1 MALNLNS
8 SPYYDNFD
16 STKNYNR
23 ILFKPGVAVQARELT
38 QLQTVLSDQLSQLS
52 SFTLKDGA
60 IISGCEEKITVV
72 KYVKIKDSDFSGS
85 AIANTDLA
93 SYIGSK
99 VLGSITGLTAQIIDV
114 RKGTEAENPQTKTL
128 YISYTGRGDS
138 VNKVFSMNETLTVS
152 SNNSVLNGM
161 QFVTIDSGA
170 APVGSNTRYEGT
182 APRIQLS
189 AGIIYARGTFIRTTD
204 LSAYIDPFVVRAD
217 KNIGFYITESIV
229 TSSIDET
236 LLDVAQ
242 GSFNFNAPGA
252 DRLKL
257 TASLRSYNYR
267 ESDGSKSIPE
277 NFYQYAAYRNGNI
290 ITSNIKTDPLKG
302 LGDVLAKR
310 AYEANGSYNIKG
322 LQTVVHE
329 HLNNGVNSGYFSVSA
344 GGDADKFVFSITPG
358 TANVAGYP
366 IETRKELPL
375 IVDKPKDTK
384 IENSVSQTTAYGNYT
399 LVNEVCGIWDVDG
412 GASVDLYDTAV
423 TAVTSASFAST
434 SVAGNKIGTAK
445 VRYLTLN
452 SGTAGAAAAQYRL
465 YFYDIKMSAST
476 FKDVK
481 TIHYANSTSNAFADT
496 VLNSNSEAV
505 IQEGN
510 YNRLVWELPYG
521 NLETLKA
528 DASAYDFDFKY
539 INEFDASVDSGT
551 GQITLAGPSAQQ
563 TFFFSASP
571 TDTEI
576 RANIQAV
583 AVDAFT
589 AGGVSYAA
597 GEYIDLTHSSVTV
610 TRPSESQLI
619 VTFSSA
625 PASNANVRVYV
636 NMQYSDGVAP
646 ITKTRIQDNFVKIQ
660 TDAAGYSVASGWWS
674 LGVTDLIKI
683 KLITAT
689 TNADYETGAINI
701 TNDFIVDNGQRD
713 NYYGLA
719 KIKQKASSSVDL
731 STYKY
736 VSVKFDYLT
745 RTVNGPSFACV
756 DSYTGTG
763 LGLQEIPLYS
773 PAAGN
778 IIDLRNCIDFRPYV
792 NNTAVEAATLA
803 SATLNPDI
811 TETIVRPAQGLSNP
825 VPIATFTT
833 DLSYYLAQAFKV
845 VITDSGTIK
854 VLKSQSADYPKF
866 PEAPANSLTIAKGIL
881 PPYPALSVKAANY
894 YKRSDLKIYIE
905 QVRTK
910 RYTMRDIG
918 GLEERIANLE
928 YYTALSL
935 LEKEAKSVQI
945 LDTNGID
952 RFKNGLMIDAFKG
965 YGTVAVGHED
975 NACSLDLKRQQMR
988 ASFDSSIVGFKP
1000 IVTDTTMGQS
1010 GDLFHIPYV
1019 ETTFT
1024 KQLQAS
1030 KFRNVVGELLYAN
1043 PETVNPVTPDPV
1055 PAPVIPAPPPVVVVD
1070 PRPEPRPLEVD
1081 YQLIRTTGATVNEG
1095 NSCTISLEV
1104 RNLENANGQTIP
1116 YTITGISSAD
1126 IGGASLTGAFT
1137 LDAVGDSSVTF
1148 NIAADATTEGT
1159 ETLTLTLDSITMG
1172 GNAVS
1177 TSVTINDTSLDPVI
1191 VPAPPVAP
1199 VVPPPALGPYR
1210 GSLNLVPSE
1219 DSWFDDS
1226 YAEAAYKNEQGS
1238 WDNLEITGDWK
1249 DTWGSWELVS
1259 EDIIN
1264 AETIITE
1271 GEIGIPPK
1279 GYGGSLG
1286 PTSIDFETKEEASGY
1301 WQQEVH
1307 TYTGRRQKYDI
1318 TTTVA
1323 GQNTQTWERTGSRI
1337 FYGNIP
1343 DEVTEN
1349 IGDSVI
1355 NTEVAAFV
1363 RPIAISGSVQ
1373 ALMPNATH
1381 NIVMGGVNKGSLTTN
1396 ANGRADFSISVNKG
1410 EFRCGNILIEISD
1423 ANKLDD
1429 IESYA
1434 AASFTANGTK
1444 RTFQTTYVT
1453 TKWPAPPMVPESL
1466 FDAKKEIIPI
1476 GEDGRTMT
1484 KKGDVII
1491 DTHRENVG
1499 EPIWIPVEDVFV
1511 SGGCSIGTPGSR
1523 EDTYRRFD
1531 GTTYGVT
1538 TVDSSCATS
1547 TTTISSA
1554 GTITLVPEVVT
1565 ICTFPEAE
1573 TFNTVTNTIVVNDT
1587 AITDVTIFDVGGN
1600 TNTGGNA
1607 SGVVTVDL
1615 ANGVNLVAA
1624 GLDEYDFVPG
1634 VTTTEGRFMAASEAA
1649 GIQIMGPF
1657 AVETN
1662 TVSAET
1668 PDPLLSI
1675 KVAQATSVFDFSN
1688 WKFPGIG
1695 EINLCMVGRDPLAQ
1709 TFFVT
1714 GMPGGM
1720 FVPSV
1725 DIFFKR
1731 IPPEENNNG
1740 ITLQIR
1746 EVVNGVPGKQVIPN
1760 GEVFLRRSDVKAS
1773 INGVSGSVEFIST
1786 KFRFQHLVHL
1796 ENDTE
1801 YCIVLMPEAND
1812 PNYEAWVGE
1821 LGEIEKN
1828 TANRITKQ
1836 AHGGVLFTSANNRS
1850 WTPHQSEDLM
1860 FIVNRCKFTSNTDF
1874 VLNTTNKNTDWIVF
1888 DNSTWKQ
1895 SVQPKFDLLSF
1906 VHGFTFTI
1914 SGGGTGYTDG
1924 TYTGV
1929 SITGGGGSGGEL
1941 SYVVS
1946 GGIVTSVTLTNPG
1959 TGYTSN
1965 PTVALTQGSP
1975 TTAATVTVRL
1985 NRAKVK
1991 YFDSAYKTYELEVTN
2006 GYFTAADLVGNAS
2019 TTVNIG
2025 SINNRV
2031 VDAHVLKLSTANA
2044 GELGTIKKEIAL
2056 TNTGA
2061 ASANTTYS
2069 VVDVNSTTELEEE
2082 KTIYSYSNEQTLYA
2096 TNKTAR
2102 VRFTVRTPLNNLSP
2116 IIDIA
2121 SMDMGVYKNK
2131 INYPKDISGN
2141 SIVAEEVR
2149 FGGNASAKY
2158 ISRQVVLADKQDAED
2173 MRVFLDNKIPNN
2185 ASVEVYGKFRNSE
2198 DDAEFNNDIYWK
2210 KLEVETSPK
2219 VATENFAQYVYK
2231 IPAKGSTNAG
2241 VNAGTGVFEYDVYRV
2256 SAIAVSA
2263 GGSGYSATAPTVSL
2277 VHSEGTGYGATA
2289 EAIISGGAVTGI
2301 KITNPGR
2308 DYEGGTVTATIN
2320 PDGDGAGATAGAVTV
2335 TPVTFKSF
2343 KDFSIKIVHL
2353 SGNTAKIPKS
2363 SGLRAYALQ
2372 V

>member
-60 IISGCEEKITVV
+60 IISGCEEKISVV
-72 KYVKIKDSDFSGS
+72 KYIKIKDSDYDGA
-85 AIANTDLA
+85 AIANNSLA

-99 VLGSITGLTAQIIDV
+99 IVGSITGLTAQIIDV
-114 RKGTEAENPQTKTL
+114 RTGTEAESPATKTL
-128 YISYTGRGDS
+128 YIAYVSRGNS
-138 VNKVFSMNETLTVS
+138 NTKVFSMNETLTVS
-152 SNNSVLNGM
+152 SDNSILNGNR
-161 QFVTIDSGA
+161 FVSIDSGSA
-170 APVGSNTRYEGT
+170 AVGSNTRYEGT

-189 AGIIYARGTFIRTTD
+189 PGIIYARGTFIRTTD
-204 LSAYIDPFVVRAD
+204 LAAYIDPFVVVAD
-217 KNIGFYITESIV
+217 KNIGFYVTESIV
-229 TSSIDET
+229 TSSTDQT

-242 GSFNFNAPGA
+242 GSFNENAPGA

-267 ESDGSKSIPE
+267 ESDGTRSIPE
-277 NFYQYAAYRNGNI
+277 NFYMYATYRNGNI
-290 ITSNIKTDPLKG
+290 VTSNIKTNPLKG

-344 GGDADKFVFSITPG
+344 GGDTNKLVFSITPG
-358 TANVAGYP
+358 SANVAGYP
-366 IETRKELPL
+366 IEVKKDLPI
-375 IVDKPKDTK
+375 IVDKPTDTK
-384 IENSVSQTTAYGNYT
+384 IETAVSQTTAYGNYT
-399 LVNEVCGIWDVDG
+399 LVKEVSGVWDVDG
-412 GASVDLYDTAV
+412 GASVDLYDTAHTSV
-423 TAVTSASFAST
+423 TGAGFSSTAVS
-434 SVAGNKIGTAK
+434 GNKIGTAK

-452 SGTAGAAAAQYRL
+452 TGAAGSAAAQYRL
-465 YFYDIKMSAST
+465 YLYDIKMSAET
-476 FKDVK
+476 FKAVK
-481 TIHYANSTSNAFADT
+481 SVHYANSISNAFADT
-496 VLNSNSEAV
+496 VLNSSSEAV

-510 YNRLVWELPYG
+510 YNRLVWELPYA
-521 NLETLKA
+521 NLKTLKA

-539 INEFDASVDSGT
+539 IDEFDASVDSGT
-551 GQITLAGPSAQQ
+551 GQITLAGPSSQQ
-563 TFFFSASP
+563 TFFLSASP

-576 RANIQAV
+576 TANIQAV

-597 GEYIDLTHSSVTV
+597 GEYIDLTHSSITI

-636 NMQYSDGVAP
+636 NMQYAQGTDP
-646 ITKTRIQDNFVKIQ
+646 ITKTRIQNNFVKIQ
-660 TDAAGYSVASGWWS
+660 TDASDYNTASGWYS

-683 KLITAT
+683 NLITAT

-701 TNDFIVDNGQRD
+701 TNEFIVDNGQRD

-719 KIKQKASSSVDL
+719 KIKQKTNSTIDL
-731 STYKY
+731 ATYKY
-736 VSVKFDYLT
+736 ISVKFDYLT

-773 PAAGN
+773 PAAGS
-778 IIDLRNCIDFRPYV
+778 ILDLRNCIDFRPYV
-792 NNTAVEAATLA
+792 TNTAAEAATLA
-803 SATLNPDI
+803 SATVNPDI

-854 VLKSQSADYPKF
+854 VLKSQSADYPRF
-866 PEAPANSLTIAKGIL
+866 PEAPLNSLTIAKGIL
-881 PPYPALSVKAANY
+881 PPYPALSAKAANY
-894 YKRSDLKIYIE
+894 YQRTDLKIYIE

-935 LEKEAKSVQI
+935 LEKESKSVQI
-945 LDTNGID
+945 LDTNGVD

-965 YGTVAVGHED
+965 YGTIAVGHDD

-988 ASFDSSIVGFKP
+988 ASFDSSIIGFKP

-1043 PETVNPVTPDPV
+1043 PETVNPLTPDPV

-1081 YQLIRTTGATVNEG
+1081 YQLIRTTGATVVEG
-1095 NSCTISLEV
+1095 SSCTISLEV
-1104 RNLENANGQTIP
+1104 RNLENANSQTIP

-1126 IGGASLTGAFT
+1126 IGGASLTGNFV
-1137 LDAVGDSSVTF
+1137 LDAAGDASVTF
-1148 NIAADATTEGT
+1148 NIAADALTEGT

-1177 TSVTINDTSLDPVI
+1177 TSITIFDTSLTPII
-1191 VPAPPVAP
+1191 V
-1199 VVPPPALGPYR
+1199 PPALGPYR

-1238 WDNLEITGDWK
+1238 WDNLEIKGDWK

-1279 GYGGSLG
+1279 GYGGGLG
-1286 PTSIDFETKEEASGY
+1286 PSSIDFETKEEASGY
-1301 WQQEVH
+1301 WEQEVH

-1318 TTTVA
+1318 ATTVA

-1349 IGDSVI
+1349 IGDSII

-1363 RPIAISGSVQ
+1363 RPIAIAGSVQ

-1410 EFRCGNILIEISD
+1410 EFRCGNILIEITD
-1423 ANKLDD
+1423 ANKLDN

-1434 AASFTANGTK
+1434 SASFTANGTK

-1453 TKWPAPPMVPESL
+1453 TKWPAPPMVPEPL
-1466 FDAKKEIIPI
+1466 FETKQEIIPI

-1499 EPIWIPVEDVFV
+1499 KPIWVPVEDVFV

-1538 TVDSSCATS
+1538 TPDSSCTSSTIVITPEGLS
-1547 TTTISSA
+1547 TTRNETIS
-1554 GTITLVPEVVT
+1554 
-1565 ICTFPEAE
+1565 ICFFPEAE
-1573 TFNTVTNTIVVNDT
+1573 TYDEITNTIVVADT
-1587 AITDVTIFDVGGN
+1587 PITDVTIFDVGGN
-1600 TNTGGNA
+1600 TNTGGSA
-1607 SGVVTVDL
+1607 SGVITVDL

-1624 GLDEYDFVPG
+1624 GLDDADYVPG
-1634 VTTTEGRFMAASEAA
+1634 VTTTEGRFAAADEAA

-1657 AVETN
+1657 AIETN
-1662 TVSAET
+1662 TVSAEV
-1668 PDPLLSI
+1668 PDPLLAT

-1860 FIVNRCKFTSNTDF
+1860 FIVNRCKFTPNTDF

-1888 DNSTWKQ
+1888 NNETWKQ
-1895 SVQPKFDLLSF
+1895 SVPPKFSLLSY

-1914 SGGGTGYTDG
+1914 TNPGVGYTDG

-1946 GGIVTSVTLTNPG
+1946 GGVVTTITLTNPG
-1959 TGYTSN
+1959 AGYTSN
-1965 PTVALTQGSP
+1965 PTVALSLGDP

-1985 NRAKVK
+1985 NRAKAK
-1991 YFDSAYKTYELEVTN
+1991 YFDSSYNTYELEVTN
-2006 GYFTAADLVGNAS
+2006 GYFTAGDLVGNID
-2019 TTVNIG
+2019 TTVNI
-2025 SINNRV
+2025 STINNRV

-2044 GELGTIKKEIAL
+2044 GEIGTIKKEIAL

-2061 ASANTTYS
+2061 SSANTTYS
-2069 VVDVNSTTELEEE
+2069 IVDVNSTVELAEE
-2082 KTIYSYSNEQTLYA
+2082 KTIYSYSNEQIAPYNTA
-2096 TNKTAR
+2096 KTAR
-2102 VRFTVRTPLNNLSP
+2102 VKFTVSTPLNNLSP

-2131 INYPKDISGN
+2131 INNTS
-2141 SIVAEEVR
+2141 ALEEVR
-2149 FGGNASAKY
+2149 FGGDASAKY

-2185 ASVEVYGKFRNSE
+2185 ASVEVYGKFRNAE

-2231 IPAKGSTNAG
+2231 IPAKGSTNSG
-2241 VNAGTGVFEYDVYRV
+2241 IDAGTGVFEYTVSRI

-2308 DYEGGTVTATIN
+2308 DYDGGTVTATIN
-2320 PDGDGAGATAGAVTV
+2320 PDGDGAGATAGSVTV
-2335 TPVTFKSF
+2335 TPVTFKTF

-2353 SGNTAKIPKS
+2353 SSNTAKIPKS

>member
-1 MALNLNS
+1 MA
-8 SPYYDNFD
+8 
-16 STKNYNR
+16 
-23 ILFKPGVAVQARELT
+23 
-38 QLQTVLSDQLSQLS
+38 
-52 SFTLKDGA
+52 
-60 IISGCEEKITVV
+60 
-72 KYVKIKDSDFSGS
+72 
-85 AIANTDLA
+85 
-93 SYIGSK
+93 
-99 VLGSITGLTAQIIDV
+99 
-114 RKGTEAENPQTKTL
+114 
-128 YISYTGRGDS
+128 
-138 VNKVFSMNETLTVS
+138 
-152 SNNSVLNGM
+152 
-161 QFVTIDSGA
+161 
-170 APVGSNTRYEGT
+170 
-182 APRIQLS
+182 
-189 AGIIYARGTFIRTTD
+189 AG
-204 LSAYIDPFVVRAD
+204 
-217 KNIGFYITESIV
+217 
-229 TSSIDET
+229 
-236 LLDVAQ
+236 
-242 GSFNFNAPGA
+242 
-252 DRLKL
+252 
-257 TASLRSYNYR
+257 
-267 ESDGSKSIPE
+267 
-277 NFYQYAAYRNGNI
+277 
-290 ITSNIKTDPLKG
+290 
-302 LGDVLAKR
+302 
-310 AYEANGSYNIKG
+310 
-322 LQTVVHE
+322 
-329 HLNNGVNSGYFSVSA
+329 
-344 GGDADKFVFSITPG
+344 
-358 TANVAGYP
+358 
-366 IETRKELPL
+366 
-375 IVDKPKDTK
+375 
-384 IENSVSQTTAYGNYT
+384 
-399 LVNEVCGIWDVDG
+399 
-412 GASVDLYDTAV
+412 
-423 TAVTSASFAST
+423 
-434 SVAGNKIGTAK
+434 
-445 VRYLTLN
+445 
-452 SGTAGAAAAQYRL
+452 
-465 YFYDIKMSAST
+465 T
-476 FKDVK
+476 FKDVE
-481 TIHYANSTSNAFADT
+481 TIHYANSTSNAFADP
-496 VLNSNSEAV
+496 VLNSSSEAV

-510 YNRLVWELPYG
+510 YNRLVWELPYA

-528 DASAYDFDFKY
+528 DAGAYDFDFKY

-563 TFFFSASP
+563 TFFVSASP

-576 RANIQAV
+576 TANIQAV

-597 GEYIDLTHSSVTV
+597 GEYIDLTHASITL

-619 VTFSSA
+619 VTFSIA
-625 PASNANVRVYV
+625 PGSSANVKVYA
-636 NMQYSDGVAP
+636 NMQYSHGVAP
-646 ITKTRIQDNFVKIQ
+646 ITKTRIQNNFVRIH
-660 TDAAGYSVASGWWS
+660 TDAAGYNTASGWHS

-683 KLITAT
+683 NLITAT
-689 TNADYETGAINI
+689 SNADYETGAINI
-701 TNDFIVDNGQRD
+701 TDDFVVDDGQRD

-719 KIKQKASSSVDL
+719 KIKQKASSTVNL

-736 VSVKFDYLT
+736 ISVKFDYLT
-745 RTVNGPSFACV
+745 RTVNSGPSFACV

-763 LGLQEIPLYS
+763 LSLQEIPLYS

-778 IIDLRNCIDFRPYV
+778 ILDLRNCIDFRPYV
-792 NNTAVEAATLA
+792 SNTAVESSELVT
-803 SATLNPDI
+803 SSINPPI
-811 TETIVRPAQGLSNP
+811 TETIVRPAGGLNNP
-825 VPIATFTT
+825 VPISTFTT
-833 DLSYYLAQAFKV
+833 DLTYYLAQAFKV

-854 VLKSQSADYPKF
+854 VIKSQSADYPKF

-881 PPYPALSVKAANY
+881 PPYPALSAKAANY
-894 YKRSDLKIYIE
+894 YQRSDLKIYLE

-935 LEKEAKSVQI
+935 LEKESKSVQI
-945 LDTNGID
+945 LDTNGVD

-965 YGTVAVGHED
+965 YGTIAVGHDD

-1030 KFRNVVGELLYAN
+1030 KFRNVVGELLYAD
-1043 PETVNPVTPDPV
+1043 PETVNPLTPDPV

-1081 YQLIRTTGATVNEG
+1081 YQLIRTTGSQVAEG

-1104 RNLENANGQTIP
+1104 RNLENANGTTIP
-1116 YTITGISSAD
+1116 YTITGTDISITD
-1126 IGGASLTGAFT
+1126 IGGASLTGLFT
-1137 LDAVGDSSVTF
+1137 LDAVGDASVTF
-1148 NIAADATTEGT
+1148 NITVDADTTAEIF
-1159 ETLTLTLDSITMG
+1159 TLTLDSITMG

-1177 TSVTINDTSLDPVI
+1177 TSVTINATALTPT
-1191 VPAPPVAP
+1191 PA
-1199 VVPPPALGPYR
+1199 PALGPYR
-1210 GSLNLVPSE
+1210 GNLNLVPSE

-1226 YAEAAYKNEQGS
+1226 YAEAAYKNEHGS
-1238 WDNLEITGDWK
+1238 WDNLEISGNWK

-1259 EDIIN
+1259 EDVIN
-1264 AETIITE
+1264 AETVITE
-1271 GEIGIPPK
+1271 GEFGIPPK
-1279 GYGGSLG
+1279 GYGGNSE
-1286 PTSIDFETKEEASGY
+1286 PTSIDFETKEEATGY

-1363 RPIAISGSVQ
+1363 RPIAISGSAQ

-1423 ANKLDD
+1423 SNKLDN

-1434 AASFTANGTK
+1434 ASSFTANGTK

-1453 TKWPAPPMVPESL
+1453 TKWPAPPRTPESL
-1466 FDAKKEIIPI
+1466 FDTKKEIISI

-1491 DTHRENVG
+1491 DTHRQNSG
-1499 EPIWIPVEDVFV
+1499 DPIWIPVEDVFV

-1538 TVDSSCATS
+1538 TVDSSCSVAS
-1547 TTTISSA
+1547 EVITISA
-1554 GTITLVPEVVT
+1554 VPEAN
-1565 ICTFPEAE
+1565 TFD
-1573 TFNTVTNTIVVNDT
+1573 VITNTIVVDDT
-1587 AITDVTIFDVGGN
+1587 PITDVTIFDLGGN

-1624 GLDEYDFVPG
+1624 GLDEFDYVPG
-1634 VTTTEGRFMAASEAA
+1634 VTTTEGRFAAADEAA

-1662 TVSAET
+1662 TVSSEI
-1668 PDPLLSI
+1668 PDPNLAT
-1675 KVAQATSVFDFSN
+1675 KVAQATSVFDYAN
-1688 WKFPGIG
+1688 YKFPGIG
-1695 EINLCMVGRDPLAQ
+1695 EINFCMSGMDPLAQ

-1714 GMPGGM
+1714 GMNGGM

-1740 ITLQIR
+1740 ISLQIR

-1773 INGVSGSVEFIST
+1773 INAVSGAVDFIST

-1828 TANRITKQ
+1828 TPNRITKQ

-1860 FIVNRCKFTSNTDF
+1860 FIVNRCKFTAKTDF
-1874 VLNTTNKNTDWIVF
+1874 VLNTTNKNTDWILF
-1888 DNSTWKQ
+1888 DNDTWKQ
-1895 SVQPKFDLLSF
+1895 SVQPKFDLLSV
-1906 VHGFTFTI
+1906 VHGFTFTT
-1914 SGGGTGYTDG
+1914 SSAGAGYTDG
-1924 TYTGV
+1924 TYNLVFTNTGT
-1929 SITGGGGSGGEL
+1929 SGSNAVGT
-1941 SYVVS
+1941 YTVS
-1946 GGIVTSVTLTNPG
+1946 GGVVTAITLTNPG
-1959 TGYTSN
+1959 TGYTSA
-1965 PTVALTQGSP
+1965 PTVALSSGTP
-1975 TTAATVTVRL
+1975 TTEASVAVRL

-1991 YFDSAYKTYELEVTN
+1991 YFDSAYKTYELEVTS
-2006 GYFTAADLVGNAS
+2006 GYFTAADLVGNAA

-2025 SINNRV
+2025 SISNRI

-2056 TNTGA
+2056 TKTGA
-2061 ASANTTYS
+2061 SSANTSYS
-2069 VVDVNSTTELEEE
+2069 VVDVNSTTELAEE
-2082 KTIYSYSNEQTLYA
+2082 KTIYSYSNEQIAPYNTA
-2096 TNKTAR
+2096 KTAR
-2102 VRFTVRTPLNNLSP
+2102 VKFTVSTPLNNLSP

-2131 INYPKDISGN
+2131 INNTSTQ
-2141 SIVAEEVR
+2141 EEVR
-2149 FGGNASAKY
+2149 FGGDASAKY

-2185 ASVEVYGKFRNSE
+2185 AAVEVYGKFRHAE
-2198 DDAEFNNDIYWK
+2198 DDAEFNDDIYWK
-2210 KLEVETSPK
+2210 KLEVETTPK

-2231 IPAKGSTNAG
+2231 IPAKGATNSG
-2241 VNAGTGVFEYDVYRV
+2241 VDASTGVFEYDVYRV

-2263 GGSGYSATAPTVSL
+2263 GGSGYSTTAPTVTI
-2277 VHSEGTGYGATA
+2277 VHSAGTGYGATA

-2320 PDGDGAGATAGAVTV
+2320 TDGDGAGATAGSVTHA

-2353 SGNTAKIPKS
+2353 SPNTAKIPKS